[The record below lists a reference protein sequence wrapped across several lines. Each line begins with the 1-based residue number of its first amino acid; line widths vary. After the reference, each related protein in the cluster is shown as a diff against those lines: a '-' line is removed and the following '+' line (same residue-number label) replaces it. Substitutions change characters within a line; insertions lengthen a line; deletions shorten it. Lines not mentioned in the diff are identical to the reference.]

1 MSDTPSLT
9 LAPPE
14 RVGLLHGLTAQPS
27 PVYRISRLPRG
38 QRRAKQGGAG
48 STAPPRLVNLLGKEK
63 PPLLL
68 LRGPGE
74 GL

>member
-1 MSDTPSLT
+1 MGNS
-9 LAPPE
+9 
-14 RVGLLHGLTAQPS
+14 RTAAFAA
-27 PVYRISRLPRG
+27 VRLPRG